1 MELDYKA
8 IGRRLSEARQELGLK
23 QSEASEKAN
32 ITDKY
37 LSNIETAKNKP
48 SLKVLAKLCKA
59 LNVPMDYI
67 VYGEAVSKDISEC
80 TQLAQRISKLD
91 NQKRDLTNRFLDI
104 LEEK

>member
-37 LSNIETAKNKP
+37 LSN
-48 SLKVLAKLCKA
+48 
-59 LNVPMDYI
+59 MDYI
-67 VYGEAVSKDISEC
+67 VYGEAVFKDISEC

-91 NQKRDLTNRFLDI
+91 NQKRDLTNRFLNI

>member
-23 QSEASEKAN
+23 QSEANEKAN

-37 LSNIETAKNKP
+37 LSN
-48 SLKVLAKLCKA
+48 
-59 LNVPMDYI
+59 MDYI

-91 NQKRDLTNRFLDI
+91 NLKRDLTKSFP
-104 LEEK
+104 

>member
-37 LSNIETAKNKP
+37 LSN
-48 SLKVLAKLCKA
+48 
-59 LNVPMDYI
+59 MDYI
-67 VYGEAVSKDISEC
+67 VYGEAVFKDISEC
-80 TQLAQRISKLD
+80 TQLALRIRKLD
-91 NQKRDLTNRFLDI
+91 NQKRDLTNRFLNI